1 MGRLLHIDMI
11 VFLGISFIF
20 STCFLYNGYKNII
33 VNGKSLLYEP
43 VNENA
48 RTDKMGIGEIFVYV
62 LMFVIAI
69 LFAVSIIHRGRFPS
83 ATAVLI
89 RMIILVPIMALFKS
103 KRQWNIHKIEW
114 GRSIFQA
121 WNNYNEKNFW

>member
-1 MGRLLHIDMI
+1 MGRLLHIGMI

-33 VNGKSLLYEP
+33 VNGKRLLYES

-69 LFAVSIIHRGRFPS
+69 LFAVSIIHKGERFPS
-83 ATAVLI
+83 ATVILI
-89 RMIILVPIMALFKS
+89 RTIIFVPIKALFKS
-103 KRQWNIHKIEW
+103 KRQ
-114 GRSIFQA
+114 
-121 WNNYNEKNFW
+121 

>member
-69 LFAVSIIHRGRFPS
+69 LFAVSIIH
-83 ATAVLI
+83 I
-89 RMIILVPIMALFKS
+89 
-103 KRQWNIHKIEW
+103 
-114 GRSIFQA
+114 
-121 WNNYNEKNFW
+121 

>member
-83 ATAVLI
+83 ATAILI

-103 KRQWNIHKIEW
+103 KRQ
-114 GRSIFQA
+114 
-121 WNNYNEKNFW
+121 